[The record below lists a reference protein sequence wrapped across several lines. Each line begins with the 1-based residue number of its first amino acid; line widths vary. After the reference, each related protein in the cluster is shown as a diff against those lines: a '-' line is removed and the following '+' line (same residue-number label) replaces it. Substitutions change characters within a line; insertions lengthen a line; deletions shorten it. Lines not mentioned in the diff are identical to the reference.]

1 MSFTKQST
9 LFTECLI
16 YIPNIYIY
24 RYSEK
29 ERTMGQIKE
38 SVGEEQ
44 ALTEGKGLVG
54 SDGKKLLAGEN
65 RRKDKWA
72 DENKN
77 QKGNKSNK

>member
-44 ALTEGKGLVG
+44 ALTEGKRLVG
-54 SDGKKLLAGEN
+54 SDDEKLLAGEN

>member
-1 MSFTKQST
+1 
-9 LFTECLI
+9 
-16 YIPNIYIY
+16 
-24 RYSEK
+24 
-29 ERTMGQIKE
+29 MGQIKE

-44 ALTEGKGLVG
+44 ALTEGKRLVG
-54 SDGKKLLAGEN
+54 SDDEKLLAGEN